1 MDRDVIVVG
10 GGIAGLTAALSLA
23 HKGRD
28 VLLLEKNENCGGLM
42 NSFVRD
48 GFRFEGGARALVNAG
63 LVKPLIKEF
72 GIDIEI
78 LPNPISLGVEDR
90 ILTVRGEESLFEYS
104 DLLKGLYPGCEAEVD
119 GIVRAIRDIVQDMK
133 VLYGVDNPLFSKKKW
148 NILTLA
154 PSVLAWA
161 IRFLRTMYRISK
173 MDTPFEEYLDSL
185 SSNRSLKDIIGQH
198 FFRKTPVFFALSYFA
213 LYNDYIYP
221 KGGVGAFIRKL
232 VDAISERGGEV
243 RVGTEI
249 VRVEPREK
257 TVTDSAGG
265 TYRYKKM
272 IWAGDLKTLYAVT
285 ADSGFGNRERASF
298 NRRRETVLRHR
309 GAESVFSVFIAADLP
324 PEAFGSM
331 AGGHVFYTPDRR
343 GLGDIHTSE
352 LEGLLSRWDSVRK
365 EEVFE
370 WLRRFCRY
378 NTFEISI
385 PVLRDPDA
393 APPGRTGL
401 IISALFDYGLTERIR
416 SAGWY
421 DEFKR
426 RLEDEIIAAISSSIY
441 PGLADKVLFRF
452 SASPLSIRSRAGS
465 SEGSIVGWSFEED
478 IPVTKSMF
486 RMADSVKTPLPGV
499 YAAGKWVYSPAGG
512 PTAIMTGRI
521 AAARCLR
528 R

>member
-1 MDRDVIVVG
+1 MVRDVIVVG

-28 VLLLEKNENCGGLM
+28 VLLLEKNEHCGGLM
-42 NSFVRD
+42 NSFERD

-72 GIDIEI
+72 GLDIDV
-78 LPNPISLGVEDR
+78 LPNPISLGIEDR
-90 ILTVRGEESLFEYS
+90 ILTVRGEESLYEYS
-104 DLLKGLYPGCEAEVD
+104 ALLKGLYPGSESEVD
-119 GIVRAIRDIVQDMK
+119 GIVRAIRDIVEDMK
-133 VLYGVDNPLFSKKKW
+133 VLYGVDNPLFSKKKK
-148 NILTLA
+148 NPLTLA

-161 IRFLRTMYRISK
+161 VRFLRTMYRISR
-173 MDTPFEEYLDSL
+173 MDTPFEEYLDSI

-243 RVGTEI
+243 RVRTEI
-249 VRVEPREK
+249 VRVDPRGK

-265 TYRYKKM
+265 AYRYKKM
-272 IWAGDLKTLYAVT
+272 IWAGDLKTLYEVT
-285 ADSGFGNRERASF
+285 DDSGFGERERAPFARS
-298 NRRRETVLRHR
+298 REKILRHK
-309 GAESVFSVFIAADLP
+309 GAESVFSVFLAADLP
-324 PEAFGSM
+324 PEWFGER

-352 LEGLLSRWDSVRK
+352 LEGLLHRRETIRK
-365 EEVFE
+365 EEVLE
-370 WLRRFCRY
+370 WLKRFCRY

-385 PVLRDPDA
+385 PALRDPDA

-401 IISALFDYGLTERIR
+401 VISALFDYELTERIR
-416 SAGWY
+416 ADGWY

-426 RLEDEIIAAISSSIY
+426 RFEDEILATISSSIY
-441 PGLADKVLFRF
+441 PGLEERILFRF
-452 SASPLSIRSRAGS
+452 SSSPLSIRSRVGS
-465 SEGSIVGWSFEED
+465 SEGSIVGWSFEGD

-486 RMADSVKTPLPGV
+486 RMADSVKTPLPDV

-521 AAARCLR
+521 AAARCLKR
-528 R
+528 